1 MAVQTQA
8 ASGVRRWL
16 DRFATTIVQYVP
28 DAITASVI
36 LLIVL
41 ACVALALGHSGLQVM
56 DAYYKGLW
64 MLLPFTMQMTLI
76 VVLSSALASTPL
88 FRRLVVKLADVPST
102 GAQFVGLAV
111 LLAAGSA
118 YLYWGLGLALS
129 PIIAVYFARAA
140 ERKGIPIDFPYFLAV
155 VWAANAVWQFG
166 FSASAPLIVATR
178 GHFLEGTIGVI
189 PLARTIWSPAAI
201 LHVGLF
207 TSAVMIVGCR
217 MMPAAV
223 RPVSH
228 FPDANQ
234 LAVPPAI
241 DETPPVTYSERL
253 ERTPYFTWLL
263 CLALV
268 GWLWYHFV
276 EKRMSLDINA
286 LNTTLLLSS
295 FLLHRNFKNFSRA
308 VEKAVVS
315 AWAVIVL
322 YHLYAGLAGLIQ
334 FTSLGEKLAGLA
346 AAVSNPY
353 TFPGLTAAVG
363 TVFAFFIPSSGGQW
377 AIQGFFTVKSA
388 LAVGVTAERGLL
400 AMSIGDHMGNLIS
413 PFWYVVV
420 AGIVRVDFR
429 VFFGYGLVFAAIWFV
444 IGVVVFTFA
453 PC

>member
-1 MAVQTQA
+1 
-8 ASGVRRWL
+8 L
-16 DRFATTIVQYVP
+16 
-28 DAITASVI
+28 
-36 LLIVL
+36 
-41 ACVALALGHSGLQVM
+41 
-56 DAYYKGLW
+56 
-64 MLLPFTMQMTLI
+64 
-76 VVLSSALASTPL
+76 
-88 FRRLVVKLADVPST
+88 
-102 GAQFVGLAV
+102 
-111 LLAAGSA
+111 
-118 YLYWGLGLALS
+118 
-129 PIIAVYFARAA
+129 
-140 ERKGIPIDFPYFLAV
+140 LAV

-166 FSASAPLIVATR
+166 FSATAPLLVATK

-207 TSAVMIVGCR
+207 TSAVILVGCR
-217 MMPAAV
+217 MMPVAV
-223 RPVSH
+223 RPVSD

-234 LAVPPAI
+234 LAEPVANEEKAPAS
-241 DETPPVTYSERL
+241 YSERL
-253 ERTPYFTWLL
+253 ERMPYFTWLL

-268 GWLWYHFV
+268 GWLWQHFV
-276 EKRMSLDINA
+276 RQRMSLDINA
-286 LNTTLLLSS
+286 LNTTLLLAS
-295 FLLHRNFKNFSRA
+295 FLLHRNFKSFSRA

-334 FTSLGEKLAGLA
+334 YTSVGERLAMLA

-353 TFPGLTAAVG
+353 TFPGLTAAVA

-388 LAVGVTAERGLL
+388 LAVGVSAERGLL
-400 AMSIGDHMGNLIS
+400 AMGVGDHMGNLIS

-429 VFFGYGLVFAAIWFV
+429 IFFGYGLLFAALWFV